1 MGMTIAEK
9 ILADHVVN
17 DDGSVGREY
26 VEPGEIVNVKVDFC
40 FGNDITAPVAI
51 KELEQIGVSSVFDKE
66 RVALIPDHFS
76 PPRDIQSAE
85 QIKILRNFARSLGL
99 PYFFEIGRVG
109 IEHTLLVEEGLVL
122 PGEVIVGADSHTCTL
137 GALGAFAT
145 GVGSTD
151 LAYAMITGEVWFKVP
166 ESMKFIYYGKMGKWT
181 SSKDLILY
189 TISKIGVDGAL
200 YKAMEFT
207 GETISELSF
216 ESRLTMTNMAIEA
229 GAKTG
234 IMEADD
240 KTIDYIKNVAKRNF
254 KIYRSDPDAKY
265 SDIIEIDVSKVEPQV
280 AFPHLPSNCKN
291 VSEATN
297 VKIDQVFIGSC
308 TNGKIEDLRIV
319 AKILKGRK
327 IHPDIRCIITP
338 ATQVVY
344 YKALKEGLIDIF
356 MEAGA
361 VVTMSTCG
369 PCLGAHMGI
378 LGKGEKAVSTTN
390 RNFVGRMGHPES
402 EVYLASPAVAAASA
416 VMGRIAHPEEVV
428 GKEFA
433 LESVSAL

>member
-1 MGMTIAEK
+1 MGMTIVEK
-9 ILADHVVN
+9 ILADHAIN
-17 DDGSVGREY
+17 DDGSVGRKY
-26 VEPGEIVNVKVDFC
+26 VEPGEIINAKVDFC
-40 FGNDITAPVAI
+40 FGNDITAPIAI
-51 KELEQIGVSSVFDKE
+51 QEFNEVGAEDVFDKE
-66 RVALIPDHFS
+66 RVGLIPDHFS
-76 PPRDIQSAE
+76 PAKDIKSAN
-85 QIKILRNFARSLGL
+85 QINILRQFARKLNL
-99 PYFFEIGRVG
+99 PYFYEIGKVG
-109 IEHTLLVEEGLVL
+109 IEHTLLVEEGLAL
-122 PGEVIVGADSHTCTL
+122 PGDLIIGADSHTCTL

-151 LAYAMITGEVWFKVP
+151 LAYAMITGEVWLKVP
-166 ESMKFIYYGKMGKWT
+166 ESMKFVYYGKLGKWT
-181 SSKDLILY
+181 TSKDLILY
-189 TISKIGVDGAL
+189 TISDIGVDGAL
-200 YKAMEFT
+200 YRAMEFT
-207 GETISELSF
+207 GEVIRDLSV

-229 GAKTG
+229 GGKTG
-234 IMEADD
+234 IVEPDE
-240 KTIDYIKNVAKRNF
+240 KTIDYIKNQAKRPY
-254 KIYRSDPDAKY
+254 KIYKSDPDAKY
-265 SDIIEIDVSKVEPQV
+265 VEVREYDVSKIEPQV

-319 AKILKGRK
+319 AQILKGK
-327 IHPDIRCIITP
+327 KVHPDVRCIITP

-356 MEAGA
+356 IEAGA

-369 PCLGAHMGI
+369 PCLGGHMGI

-390 RNFVGRMGHPES
+390 RNFVGRMGDPTS

-428 GKEFA
+428 GSDKTVI
-433 LESVSAL
+433 LV

>member
-9 ILADHVVN
+9 ILAAHVIN
-17 DDGSVGREY
+17 EDGTIGKDV
-26 VEPGEIVNVKVDFC
+26 VEPGEIINAKVDFC
-40 FGNDITAPVAI
+40 FGNDITAPIAI
-51 KELEQIGVSSVFDKE
+51 QEFNEVGAEDVFDKQ

-76 PPRDIQSAE
+76 PAKDIKSAN
-85 QIKILRNFARSLGL
+85 QINILRQFARKLNL
-99 PYFFEIGRVG
+99 PYFYEIGKVG
-109 IEHTLLVEEGLVL
+109 IEHTLLVEEGLAL
-122 PGEVIVGADSHTCTL
+122 PGDLIIGADSHTCTL

-151 LAYAMITGEVWFKVP
+151 LAYAMITGEVWLKVP
-166 ESMKFIYYGKMGKWT
+166 ESMKFIYYGKMSKWT
-181 SSKDLILY
+181 TSKDLILY
-189 TISKIGVDGAL
+189 TIANIGVDGAI
-200 YKAMEFT
+200 YRAMEFT
-207 GETISELSF
+207 GEVIKQLSV
-216 ESRLTMTNMAIEA
+216 ESRLTMSNMAIEA
-229 GAKTG
+229 GGKTG
-234 IMEADD
+234 IIEPDE
-240 KTIDYIKNVAKRNF
+240 KTIEYIKNQAKRDY
-254 KIYRSDPDAKY
+254 KIYTSDPDAKY
-265 SDIIEIDVSKVEPQV
+265 VEIREYDVSKIEPQV

-297 VKIDQVFIGSC
+297 IKIDQVFIGSC

-319 AKILKGRK
+319 AQILKGRK
-327 IHPDIRCIITP
+327 VHPDIRCIITP

-369 PCLGAHMGI
+369 PCLGGHMGI
-378 LGKGEKAVSTTN
+378 LGKGERAVSTTN
-390 RNFVGRMGHPES
+390 RNFVGRMGDPTS

-428 GKEFA
+428 GSEKIVI
-433 LESVSAL
+433 SI

>member
-9 ILADHVVN
+9 ILADHAIN
-17 DDGSVGREY
+17 DDGSVGRKY
-26 VEPGEIVNVKVDFC
+26 VEPGEIINAKLDFC
-40 FGNDITAPVAI
+40 FGNDITAPIAI
-51 KELEQIGVSSVFDKE
+51 QEFNEVGAEDVFDKE
-66 RVALIPDHFS
+66 RVGLIPDHFS
-76 PPRDIQSAE
+76 PAKDIKSAN
-85 QIKILRNFARSLGL
+85 QINILRQFARKLNL
-99 PYFFEIGRVG
+99 PYFYEIGKVG
-109 IEHTLLVEEGLVL
+109 IEHTLLVEEGLAL
-122 PGEVIVGADSHTCTL
+122 PGDLIIGADSHTCTL

-151 LAYAMITGEVWFKVP
+151 LAYAMITGEVWLKVP
-166 ESMKFIYYGKMGKWT
+166 ESMKFVYYGKLGKWT
-181 SSKDLILY
+181 TSKDLILY
-189 TISKIGVDGAL
+189 TISDIGVDGAL
-200 YKAMEFT
+200 YRAMEFT
-207 GETISELSF
+207 GEVIRDLSV

-229 GAKTG
+229 GGKTG
-234 IMEADD
+234 IVEPDE
-240 KTIDYIKNVAKRNF
+240 KTIDYIKNQAKRPY
-254 KIYRSDPDAKY
+254 KIYKSDPDAKY
-265 SDIIEIDVSKVEPQV
+265 VEVREYDVSKIEPQV

-319 AKILKGRK
+319 AQILKGK
-327 IHPDIRCIITP
+327 KVHPDVRCIITP

-356 MEAGA
+356 IEAGA

-369 PCLGAHMGI
+369 PCLGGHMGI

-390 RNFVGRMGHPES
+390 RNFVGRMGDPTS

-428 GKEFA
+428 GSDKTVI
-433 LESVSAL
+433 LV

>member
-1 MGMTIAEK
+1 MTIAEK
-9 ILADHVVN
+9 ILADHAIN
-17 DDGSVGREY
+17 DDGSIGREY
-26 VEPGEIVNVKVDFC
+26 VEPGEIINAKVDFC
-40 FGNDITAPVAI
+40 FGNDITAPIAI
-51 KELEQIGVSSVFDKE
+51 QEFNEVGAEDVFDKE
-66 RVALIPDHFS
+66 RVGLIPDHFS
-76 PPRDIQSAE
+76 PAKDIKSAN
-85 QIKILRNFARSLGL
+85 QINILRQFARKLNL
-99 PYFFEIGRVG
+99 PYFYEIGKVG
-109 IEHTLLVEEGLVL
+109 IEHTLLVEEGLAL
-122 PGEVIVGADSHTCTL
+122 PGDLIIGADSHTCTL

-151 LAYAMITGEVWFKVP
+151 LAYAMITGEVWLKVP
-166 ESMKFIYYGKMGKWT
+166 ESMKFVYYGKLGKWT
-181 SSKDLILY
+181 TSKDLILY
-189 TISKIGVDGAL
+189 TISDIGVDGAL
-200 YKAMEFT
+200 YRAMEFT
-207 GETISELSF
+207 GEVIRDLSV

-229 GAKTG
+229 GGKTG
-234 IMEADD
+234 IVEPDE
-240 KTIDYIKNVAKRNF
+240 KTIDYIKNQAKRPY
-254 KIYRSDPDAKY
+254 KIYKSDPDAKY
-265 SDIIEIDVSKVEPQV
+265 VEVREYDVSKIEPQV

-319 AKILKGRK
+319 AQILKGK
-327 IHPDIRCIITP
+327 KVHPDVRCIITP

-356 MEAGA
+356 IEAGA

-369 PCLGAHMGI
+369 PCLGGHMGI

-390 RNFVGRMGHPES
+390 RNFVGRMGDPTS

-428 GKEFA
+428 GSDKTVI
-433 LESVSAL
+433 LV

>member
-9 ILADHVVN
+9 ILAAHVIN
-17 DDGSVGREY
+17 EDGTIGKDV
-26 VEPGEIVNVKVDFC
+26 VEPGEIINAKVDFC
-40 FGNDITAPVAI
+40 FGNDITAPIAI
-51 KELEQIGVSSVFDKE
+51 QEFNEVGAEDVFDKQ

-76 PPRDIQSAE
+76 PAKDIKSAN
-85 QIKILRNFARSLGL
+85 QINILRQFARKLNL
-99 PYFFEIGRVG
+99 PYFYEIGKVG
-109 IEHTLLVEEGLVL
+109 IEHTLLVEEGLAL
-122 PGEVIVGADSHTCTL
+122 PGDLIIGADSHTCTL

-151 LAYAMITGEVWFKVP
+151 LAYAMITGEVWLKVP
-166 ESMKFIYYGKMGKWT
+166 ESMKFIYYGKMSKWT
-181 SSKDLILY
+181 TSKDLILY
-189 TISKIGVDGAL
+189 TIANIGVDGAI
-200 YKAMEFT
+200 YRAMEFT
-207 GETISELSF
+207 GEVIKQLSV
-216 ESRLTMTNMAIEA
+216 ESRLTMSNMAIEA
-229 GAKTG
+229 GGKTG
-234 IMEADD
+234 IIEPDE
-240 KTIDYIKNVAKRNF
+240 KTIEYIKNQAKRDY
-254 KIYRSDPDAKY
+254 KIYTSDPDAKY
-265 SDIIEIDVSKVEPQV
+265 VEIREYDVSKIEPQV

-297 VKIDQVFIGSC
+297 IKIDQVFIGSC

-319 AKILKGRK
+319 AQILKGRK
-327 IHPDIRCIITP
+327 VHPDIRCIITP

-369 PCLGAHMGI
+369 PCLGGHMGI
-378 LGKGEKAVSTTN
+378 LGKGERAVSTTN
-390 RNFVGRMGHPES
+390 RNFVGRMGDPTS

-428 GKEFA
+428 GSEKIA
-433 LESVSAL
+433 ISI

>member
-9 ILADHVVN
+9 ILADHAIN
-17 DDGSVGREY
+17 DDGSIGREY
-26 VEPGEIVNVKVDFC
+26 VEPGEIINAKVDFC
-40 FGNDITAPVAI
+40 FGNDITAPIAI
-51 KELEQIGVSSVFDKE
+51 QEFNEVGAEDVFDKE
-66 RVALIPDHFS
+66 RVGLIPDHFS
-76 PPRDIQSAE
+76 PAKDIKSAN
-85 QIKILRNFARSLGL
+85 QINILRQFARKLNL
-99 PYFFEIGRVG
+99 PYFYEIGKVG
-109 IEHTLLVEEGLVL
+109 IEHTLLVEEGLAL
-122 PGEVIVGADSHTCTL
+122 PGDLIIGADSHTCTL

-151 LAYAMITGEVWFKVP
+151 LAYAMITGEVWLKVP
-166 ESMKFIYYGKMGKWT
+166 ESMKFVYYGKLGKWT
-181 SSKDLILY
+181 TSKDLILY
-189 TISKIGVDGAL
+189 TISDIGVDGAL
-200 YKAMEFT
+200 YRAMEFT
-207 GETISELSF
+207 GEVIRDLSV

-229 GAKTG
+229 GGKTG
-234 IMEADD
+234 IVEPDE
-240 KTIDYIKNVAKRNF
+240 KTIDYIKNQAKRPY
-254 KIYRSDPDAKY
+254 KIYKSDPDAKY
-265 SDIIEIDVSKVEPQV
+265 VEVREYDVSKIEPQV

-319 AKILKGRK
+319 AQILKGK
-327 IHPDIRCIITP
+327 KVHPDVRCIITP

-356 MEAGA
+356 IEAGA

-369 PCLGAHMGI
+369 PCLGGHMGI

-390 RNFVGRMGHPES
+390 RNFVGRMGDPTS

-428 GKEFA
+428 GSDKTVI
-433 LESVSAL
+433 LV

>member
-1 MGMTIAEK
+1 MGMTIAQK
-9 ILADHVVN
+9 ILAAHTIN

-26 VEPGEIVNVKVDFC
+26 VEPGEIINAKVDFC
-40 FGNDITAPVAI
+40 FGNDITAPIAI
-51 KELEQIGVSSVFDKE
+51 QEFNEVGAEDVFDKE

-76 PPRDIQSAE
+76 PAKDIKSAN
-85 QIKILRNFARSLGL
+85 QINILRQFARKLNL
-99 PYFFEIGRVG
+99 PYFYEIGKVG
-109 IEHTLLVEEGLVL
+109 IEHTLLVEEGLAL
-122 PGEVIVGADSHTCTL
+122 PGDLIIGADSHTCTL

-151 LAYAMITGEVWFKVP
+151 LAYAMITGEVWLKVP
-166 ESMKFIYYGKMGKWT
+166 ETMKFVYYGKIGRWL

-189 TISKIGVDGAL
+189 TIADIGVDGAL
-200 YKAMEFT
+200 YRAMEFS
-207 GETISELSF
+207 GEVIRELSV

-229 GAKTG
+229 GGKTG
-234 IMEADD
+234 IVEPDE
-240 KTIDYIKNVAKRNF
+240 KTVEYIKKQAKRNY
-254 KIYRSDPDAKY
+254 KLYQSDPDAKY
-265 SDIIEIDVSKVEPQV
+265 IEIREYDVSKIEPQV

-297 VKIDQVFIGSC
+297 IKIDQVFIGSC

-319 AKILKGRK
+319 AEIMKGK
-327 IHPDIRCIITP
+327 KVHPEIRCIITP

-356 MEAGA
+356 LEAGA
-361 VVTMSTCG
+361 VVTMATCG
-369 PCLGAHMGI
+369 PCLGGHMGI

-390 RNFVGRMGHPES
+390 RNFVGRMGDPTS

-416 VMGRIAHPEEVV
+416 IMGRIAHPDEVV
-428 GKEFA
+428 GSGKVVV
-433 LESVSAL
+433 SV